1 MLWFSSQAWD
11 RSLVKCHICHLMVHC
26 LQCVVKIIL
35 FLSASIINACGLKF
49 SPQGMDSKE
58 CTVSVMWADIELPTS
73 WDFWSNPGQILTT
86 QSSFKWKAYS
96 YAQDCQWVL
105 VVVEINLAWAWAC
118 LCGRDDSHNKP
129 GLECMHPVVMVPWG
143 GKALV
148 WQVILKLL
156 RWY

>member
-35 FLSASIINACGLKF
+35 FLSASIINACCLKF

-105 VVVEINLAWAWAC
+105 VVVEINLAWAWAWAWIIFVAGMTHTTNQDVYAC
-118 LCGRDDSHNKP
+118 TLLSWYP
-129 GLECMHPVVMVPWG
+129 GEERHLYDKSSSNC
-143 GKALV
+143 
-148 WQVILKLL
+148 
-156 RWY
+156 